1 MKVRSAVV
9 LMLLV
14 SCSIVISHSAI
25 AGDGFTQYF
34 YGPTKIIK
42 KGNQLP
48 ETENKGFDQHF
59 YGETSNN
66 GETTNIGKKDAIV
79 VDIKSI
85 PDWILIKE
93 VKRRGLLVPVLTNCF
108 QKNSFFSCTENELC
122 Y

>member
-1 MKVRSAVV
+1 MKARSAVV

-14 SCSIVISHSAI
+14 SCNIAISRGAI

-42 KGNQLP
+42 KGNQSP
-48 ETENKGFDQHF
+48 EMENKGFDQHF
-59 YGETSNN
+59 Y

-93 VKRRGLLVPVLTNCF
+93 VKRITALKKKL
-108 QKNSFFSCTENELC
+108 
-122 Y
+122 